1 MAFHQGKVCQE
12 LNVILSTYCEYSS
25 FLPLRVNDID
35 HAIKIFFFPTYFKKK
50 RSFYFILLYIFKFS
64 KDIK

>member
-35 HAIKIFFFPTYFKKK
+35 RAIKSFSFLPTLKKK
-50 RSFYFILLYIFKFS
+50 FLFHFIIYF
-64 KDIK
+64 